1 MAVGFADS
9 FGGYLCQLVVVG
21 AVLLFV
27 AAKLLRTIDDD
38 GGVRKTAKDEFAA
51 CIERLF
57 KK

>member
-1 MAVGFADS
+1 MGADS

-27 AAKLLRTIDDD
+27 AVKLLRTIDDD
-38 GGVRKTAKDEFAA
+38 GSVKKTAKGGFAA